1 MPFSTSIQDE
11 LQQRRP
17 FRTRREELF
26 IALLRSAA
34 VVRRPV
40 SKVVEEHQLS
50 LAQYNVLRILRGA
63 GADGLPT
70 LAIRERL
77 IEEAAGIT
85 RLIDKLEKAGFVSR
99 DRRSSTDRR
108 QVVCRITTEG
118 MALLA
123 SMDAVVTSA
132 THDVLALLD
141 EERIASLLALLDD
154 VRAGVREG
162 PGAHAPPA
170 SAPPTAGPVPT
181 PPPA

>member
-1 MPFSTSIQDE
+1 MAHPFPSIQDE

-17 FRTRREELF
+17 FRSKREELF

-40 SKVVEEHQLS
+40 SKVVEEHHLS

-63 GADGLPT
+63 GADGLAT
-70 LAIRERL
+70 LAIRERM

-85 RLIDKLEKAGFVSR
+85 RLIDKLEAAGFVSR
-99 DRRSSTDRR
+99 DRRNATDRR

-118 MALLA
+118 MSLLA
-123 SMDAVVTSA
+123 SLDSVVASA

-141 EERIASLLALLDD
+141 DERIVALLALLDE
-154 VRAGVREG
+154 VRAG
-162 PGAHAPPA
+162 AHLNS
-170 SAPPTAGPVPT
+170 SAH
-181 PPPA
+181 